1 MASDLWSGAVFRRA
15 KGVSFGR
22 PRLVNEKLQTGA
34 RALGSSHKACVERAP
49 PKEIG
54 APKGAPVL
62 IISKIAQFWLRA
74 RSAQ

>member
-34 RALGSSHKACVERAP
+34 IGGCEHIAKRAMRG
-49 PKEIG
+49 G
-54 APKGAPVL
+54 
-62 IISKIAQFWLRA
+62 
-74 RSAQ
+74 